1 MKEEKKEDIVMEI
14 PEVVIEPGAKKAR
27 KKIKTET
34 IVQEI
39 PNPLLTWRGRH
50 ISSLLNLLQPDL
62 QGEMPFPM
70 APSKESENVKDMQ
83 QGV

>member
-1 MKEEKKEDIVMEI
+1 MQNN
-14 PEVVIEPGAKKAR
+14 AR
-27 KKIKTET
+27 KTIKTEA

-39 PNPLLTWRGRH
+39 PNQLLTWRGRH
-50 ISSLLNLLQPDL
+50 MSSLINILRPDL

-70 APSKESENVKDMQ
+70 APSKKSENIKDMQ